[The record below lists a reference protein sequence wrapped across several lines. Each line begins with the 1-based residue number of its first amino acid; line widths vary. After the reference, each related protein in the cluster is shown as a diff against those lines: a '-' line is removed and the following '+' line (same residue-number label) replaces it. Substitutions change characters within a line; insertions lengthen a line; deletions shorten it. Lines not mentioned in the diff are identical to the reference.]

1 MLHDSLQAADCMD
14 AWWFVTS
21 LVYLNFYDIFTE
33 WKIILIIIIIA
44 VCLPFCG
51 SWFTVCPHCRVFRLF
66 ISLKFYVLC
75 IHIRLLF
82 TCILKTFVASLETK
96 LFWCFN
102 FLRLHSSFVVFFY
115 VHWQSFGFCGIFLQ
129 LLHFF
134 GQVGNNFLE
143 YELTRSM
150 TAFLVCISQQH
161 NCMHCMFCIVFHPF
175 VCCKQRLLRYCEGK
189 GVLGSRFGR
198 KDSLLAACQGERRRL
213 LQRWQ
218 LLLTFVCLRN
228 IFPLLCLALALFHR
242 VTILTNTDV
251 FSAYVH

>member
-1 MLHDSLQAADCMD
+1 MYCVFTFVYCSLAYWKRLLQVWKQNCSDVSTFFGYIQVLWFFLMCTDSLLA
-14 AWWFVTS
+14 FV
-21 LVYLNFYDIFTE
+21 
-33 WKIILIIIIIA
+33 
-44 VCLPFCG
+44 
-51 SWFTVCPHCRVFRLF
+51 
-66 ISLKFYVLC
+66 
-75 IHIRLLF
+75 
-82 TCILKTFVASLETK
+82 
-96 LFWCFN
+96 
-102 FLRLHSSFVVFFY
+102 
-115 VHWQSFGFCGIFLQ
+115 GFFLQ

-150 TAFLVCISQQH
+150 TAFLVCIPQQH

-242 VTILTNTDV
+242 VTVLTNTDV